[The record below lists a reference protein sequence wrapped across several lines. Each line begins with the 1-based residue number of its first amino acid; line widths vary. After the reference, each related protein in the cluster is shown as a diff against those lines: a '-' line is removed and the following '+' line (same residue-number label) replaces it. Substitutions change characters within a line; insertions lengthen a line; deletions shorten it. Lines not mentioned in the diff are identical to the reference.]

1 MKKIIMLLMAL
12 CLVLPAMNA
21 QNNKALNKA
30 LKKEYKVKMKQFK
43 KEKWQIYASSRSL
56 EVALLSHYDKL
67 AKGGDNA
74 FEIVGIASKFKSKN
88 IGHQT
93 GINQGNAADKHHQS
107 NQRIGRRQEIT
118 DHGGP
123 QPDHADHGGR
133 KRPHQFAGS
142 GIDHQQRR

>member
-1 MKKIIMLLMAL
+1 MRKIMIMMVAAL
-12 CLVLPAMNA
+12 ALTLNCTTAQA
-21 QNNKALNKA
+21 QNSILEKQ

-88 IGHQT
+88 IGH
-93 GINQGNAADKHHQS
+93 
-107 NQRIGRRQEIT
+107 
-118 DHGGP
+118 
-123 QPDHADHGGR
+123 
-133 KRPHQFAGS
+133 
-142 GIDHQQRR
+142 

>member
-1 MKKIIMLLMAL
+1 MRKIMIMMVAAL
-12 CLVLPAMNA
+12 ALTLNCTTAQA
-21 QNNKALNKA
+21 QNSILEKQ

-93 GINQGNAADKHHQS
+93 AINNACNTYAGKNRERHRRQRQSGERQLLCSLPDPGGKGNQG
-107 NQRIGRRQEIT
+107 
-118 DHGGP
+118 
-123 QPDHADHGGR
+123 
-133 KRPHQFAGS
+133 
-142 GIDHQQRR
+142 

>member
-1 MKKIIMLLMAL
+1 MRKIMIMMVAAL
-12 CLVLPAMNA
+12 ALALNCTTAQA
-21 QNNKALNKA
+21 QNSILEKQ

-93 GINQGNAADKHHQS
+93 SINNACNTYA
-107 NQRIGRRQEIT
+107 RQ
-118 DHGGP
+118 
-123 QPDHADHGGR
+123 
-133 KRPHQFAGS
+133 AGS
-142 GIDHQQRR
+142 RQQGQQG